1 MGSSRLR
8 PPAALPDAHARTRNL
23 TQFVTFLVLK
33 GSRGAGSRRRH
44 IGRLVILVLSLL
56 TYVAVGAWSE
66 LAIEPLQAKLQQ
78 PGAPQPEPSQ
88 PTPSAPPPAE
98 PSPPQPSW
106 PQPSQPA
113 PSPLPGQAEPS
124 QPAPGPA
131 QQAVVG
137 PTPSLPVGYTI
148 GASDVLAI
156 TVWDQADL
164 GGRFVVD
171 GDGTFMFPYIGR
183 VKAGGLRLQELETEL
198 KRRLK
203 EGYFKDPQ
211 LTVVVEQYQ
220 SQRLYIVGEVRN
232 PGTYPLTGNMT
243 LIEAVARAGST
254 LPTASY
260 EALVVRNPNGKKAE
274 GPVLPDEA
282 GGGNVVRVN
291 LKALQS
297 GAPDE
302 NVQLRNGDTIFVP
315 RAETVYVFGQVNSP
329 GSYAI
334 TQGTTVLQALSLAGG
349 VTDRGATGRI
359 KIMRIVDGEEAEVSA
374 ELTDAVQ
381 AGDTIIVP
389 ERFF

>member
-1 MGSSRLR
+1 M
-8 PPAALPDAHARTRNL
+8 
-23 TQFVTFLVLK
+23 
-33 GSRGAGSRRRH
+33 
-44 IGRLVILVLSLL
+44 
-56 TYVAVGAWSE
+56 
-66 LAIEPLQAKLQQ
+66 
-78 PGAPQPEPSQ
+78 
-88 PTPSAPPPAE
+88 
-98 PSPPQPSW
+98 
-106 PQPSQPA
+106 
-113 PSPLPGQAEPS
+113 
-124 QPAPGPA
+124 
-131 QQAVVG
+131 G

-148 GASDVLAI
+148 GASDVLAV

-183 VKAGGLRLQELETEL
+183 VTAGGLTLQELEGEL

-220 SQRLYIVGEVRN
+220 SQRLYIVGEVRS

-260 EALVVRNPNGKKAE
+260 EALVVRSPTGKNAK
-274 GPVLPDEA
+274 GPTLPDEA
-282 GGGNVVRVN
+282 RAADVVRVN

-297 GAPDE
+297 GARDE

-315 RAETVYVFGQVNSP
+315 RAEMIYVFGQVNSP

-334 TQGTTVLQALSLAGG
+334 GQGTTVLQALSLAGG
-349 VTDRGATGRI
+349 VTDRGSTGRI
-359 KIMRIVDGEEAEVSA
+359 KIMRIVEGEKKEVSA

-381 AGDTIIVP
+381 AGDTIMVP

>member
-1 MGSSRLR
+1 
-8 PPAALPDAHARTRNL
+8 
-23 TQFVTFLVLK
+23 
-33 GSRGAGSRRRH
+33 
-44 IGRLVILVLSLL
+44 VIVVLSLV
-56 TYVAVGAWSE
+56 TFVAIGTWSD
-66 LAIEPLQAKLQQ
+66 LAGEPLHGNAQQ
-78 PGAPQPEPSQ
+78 SGEPQQEPSQ
-88 PTPSAPPPAE
+88 PTPSAPPPAQPPPSQPPPSE

-113 PSPLPGQAEPS
+113 PSPLPGEGEPS
-124 QPAPGPA
+124 QPPVGPA
-131 QQAVVG
+131 QQGLVG
-137 PTPSLPVGYTI
+137 STPSLPVGYTI

-183 VKAGGLRLQELETEL
+183 VKAGGLRLQELEAEL

-203 EGYFKDPQ
+203 DGYFTDPQ

-274 GPVLPDEA
+274 GPTLPEEA
-282 GGGNVVRVN
+282 GGAHVVRVN

-297 GAPDE
+297 GARDE

-315 RAETVYVFGQVNSP
+315 RAEMVYVFGQVNAP
-329 GSYAI
+329 GSYPI
-334 TQGTTVLQALSLAGG
+334 SKDTTVLQALSLAGG
-349 VTDRGATGRI
+349 VTDRGSTGRI
-359 KIMRIVDGEEAEVSA
+359 KIMRIVDGKETKIDV
-374 ELTDAVQ
+374 ELTDVVQ
-381 AGDTIIVP
+381 AGDTIMVP
-389 ERFF
+389 QRFF